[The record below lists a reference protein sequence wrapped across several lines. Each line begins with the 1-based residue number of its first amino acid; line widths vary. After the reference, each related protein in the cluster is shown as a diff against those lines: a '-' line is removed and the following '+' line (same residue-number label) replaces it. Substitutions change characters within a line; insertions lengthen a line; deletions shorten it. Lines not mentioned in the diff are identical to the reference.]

1 MFEAC
6 NRLLDPSD
14 GPQNNTASGSN
25 STAVGAS
32 ERRRSRS
39 PSGKW
44 EYEPKLLPRTTDP
57 LTVAKLRLWSN

>member
-1 MFEAC
+1 MSKTDREHAWH
-6 NRLLDPSD
+6 SMK
-14 GPQNNTASGSN
+14 
-25 STAVGAS
+25 